1 MSALTRPLVT
11 IDDPVTIIEPHR
23 VLLEWVD
30 QVHREGFY
38 VRSTTSGSHITI
50 GALEKNR
57 YRHDREGTTWA
68 RGHHL
73 PDSEVVVALRAAAS
87 LVESEG
93 ARGSAQ
99 NAPSGPQGRVGYAG
113 PHGAGPQGNDDSFI
127 ADYLKMAGIAAPGS
141 LGDDYK
147 KLVEDARRAAES
159 VPKKPRRWWRSD

>member
-1 MSALTRPLVT
+1 MSAPTRPLVT
-11 IDDPVTIIEPHR
+11 IDDPVTIIEAHR
-23 VLLEWVD
+23 VVLEWVD
-30 QVHREGFY
+30 QIHRAGFY
-38 VRSTTSGSHITI
+38 VRSQTRDASRITI
-50 GALEKNR
+50 AELDKS
-57 YRHDREGTTWA
+57 YRHDQEGTTWA

-99 NAPSGPQGRVGYAG
+99 NAPSGPQGHVGYAG
-113 PHGAGPQGNDDSFI
+113 PHGAGPQGNDGSFI
-127 ADYLKMAGIAAPGS
+127 ADYLRMAGLASPGS

-147 KLVEDARRAAES
+147 KLVEDVRRAAQS